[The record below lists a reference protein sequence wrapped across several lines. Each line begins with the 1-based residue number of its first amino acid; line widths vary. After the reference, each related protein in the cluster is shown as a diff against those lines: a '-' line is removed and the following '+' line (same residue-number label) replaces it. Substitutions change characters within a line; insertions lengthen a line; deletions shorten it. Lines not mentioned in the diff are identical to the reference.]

1 MSHRT
6 LVGAALAIA
15 VLAAACG
22 RPAETAPSPTSN
34 EAVTF
39 SSCGQDISFERPPE
53 RVVTLDQ
60 SSTEILLALGLQDR
74 MVGTSNL
81 KTEIAPEYQ
90 AAYQK
95 VKVIAPKIPTA
106 EQLRAA
112 TPDFVI
118 GSFTDYYTK
127 DRVGT
132 REELRELG
140 LPSFVS
146 AVDCPQDNAKGMTPF
161 DLLFADYETL
171 GRIFG
176 VEDRAT
182 KLIADQRAVV
192 ETASETR
199 PKVSGEPS
207 VVWIYSVFNGL
218 PYVAGATSLPAEMS
232 RLVGAKNVFDDVK
245 EDWPEASWEQ
255 IAQRDPDFIVIGDLP
270 ERGATGD
277 SAADKLK
284 LMKKHPTV
292 SQLSAVRENRIL
304 QMPGIELDPSVR
316 TVHSLGLLVDGMK
329 DLGYV
334 R

>member
-1 MSHRT
+1 MPYRT
-6 LVGAALAIA
+6 LAGALMLA
-15 VLAAACG
+15 VLASACG
-22 RPAETAPSPTSN
+22 GPAETSSSPSGAPT
-34 EAVTF
+34 VQLD
-39 SSCGQDISFERPPE
+39 SCGQQLSFEQPPE

-74 MVGTSNL
+74 MAGTSNL

-90 AAYQK
+90 AAYAK
-95 VKVIAPKIPTA
+95 VPVVAPKIPTA

-132 REELRELG
+132 RAELSELG
-140 LPSFVS
+140 LPSYVS
-146 AVDCPQDNAKGMTPF
+146 AVDCPQDNKTGMTPF
-161 DLLFADYETL
+161 DLLFADYESF
-171 GRIFG
+171 GRVFG
-176 VEDRAT
+176 VEDRAS
-182 KLIADQRAVV
+182 KLVKDQRAVV
-192 ETASETR
+192 EQASATK
-199 PKVSGEPS
+199 PKVTDTPT

-232 RLVGAKNVFDDVK
+232 RLVGAKNAFDDID

-255 IAQRDPDFIVIGDLP
+255 IAQRDPDFIVLGDLP
-270 ERGATGD
+270 KRGAKGD
-277 SAADKLK
+277 SAADKLQ
-284 LMKKHPTV
+284 LMKEHPTV
-292 SQLSAVRENRIL
+292 SQLSAVRENKVL

-316 TVHSLGLLVDGMK
+316 TVHSLGLLVDGMR